1 MHAEPIKLTSTDRLI
16 LESYKHLIDGLSDY
30 LGNGYEFVLHSLEDY
45 DHSVI
50 KIINGHHTGR
60 KEGSPITDLALSMLA
75 KLDGEDKNG
84 YISYATRNRKGDPMK
99 SSTILVRG
107 ENGRVIALLCIN
119 LNLDLPFSMVLSQW
133 TLSQANET
141 APISEN
147 YAENAQDLIDKA
159 TQDAVDAV
167 DRDYTITPANRN
179 RAVVEL
185 LATRGIFQLKDAVI
199 QVADK
204 LGLSKNTIYLH
215 LRNMKSENNNQKN
228 NNF

>member
-1 MHAEPIKLTSTDRLI
+1 MYEEPIKFTPTDRLI
-16 LESYKHLIDGLSDY
+16 LDSYKNLLDGLADY
-30 LGNGYEFVLHSLEDY
+30 LGSGYEFVLHSLEDY
-45 DHSVI
+45 EHSVV

-75 KLDGEDKNG
+75 KLDGENKNG

-99 SSTILVRG
+99 SATILVRG
-107 ENGRVIALLCIN
+107 EGGRVIALLCIN
-119 LNLDLPFSMVLSQW
+119 FNLDIPLSQVLSLWGPAQ
-133 TLSQANET
+133 SNDSVA
-141 APISEN
+141 ISEN
-147 YAENAQDLIDKA
+147 YAENAQDLIEKA
-159 TQDAVDAV
+159 AQDAVDTV

-185 LATRGIFQLKDAVI
+185 LASRGIFQLKDAVV

-215 LRNMKSENNNQKN
+215 LRNMKSEK
-228 NNF
+228 